1 MHAKPLVGGDSA
13 ELGVSRQ
20 QDPPTNTRGHQTEAV
35 VRRQGTVA
43 LRERNGLPDLG
54 RCQIVGDHA
63 VVVEVLPLLVG
74 EVEDFRNAY
83 SSGITSR

>member
-13 ELGVSRQ
+13 ELGVTRQ
-20 QDPPTNTRGHQTEAV
+20 QDPPTSTRHNQAEAV
-35 VRRQGTVA
+35 VCRQGTVA

-54 RCQIVGDHA
+54 RRQIVGDHA

-74 EVEDFRNAY
+74 EVEDF
-83 SSGITSR
+83 